1 MGSLNTFRGHID
13 QSNYNYGYYDNLNT
27 LCDIIKNK
35 SVDEFNYRQLIT
47 VIKNSINSKIVEEL
61 DNSGVHL
68 IKSEYPVRNKMIK
81 IVLNQL
87 EKIVYLEKDLPK
99 QIAYKIKEEC
109 GDDQVVVFW
118 DLLKDI
124 DIYYPHHNL
133 TMSRY
138 ENNDIILGI
147 ICSYNIVNKTHNSVT
162 PPKSIVKMLI
172 SNEKYEK
179 NKF

>member
-1 MGSLNTFRGHID
+1 
-13 QSNYNYGYYDNLNT
+13 
-27 LCDIIKNK
+27 
-35 SVDEFNYRQLIT
+35 
-47 VIKNSINSKIVEEL
+47 
-61 DNSGVHL
+61 
-68 IKSEYPVRNKMIK
+68 
-81 IVLNQL
+81 
-87 EKIVYLEKDLPK
+87 
-99 QIAYKIKEEC
+99 
-109 GDDQVVVFW
+109 VVFW